1 MRLHS
6 LHQKARLSAASAI
19 EQLRHILAKS
29 AEGTVTQQL
38 DLSELEDRILL
49 SASPAAVMVE
59 SALAAESVQFA
70 SPLGGE
76 SASLFQS
83 SQVAISPISPA
94 QEDGTVLVS
103 GGSPIVEEAAGE
115 TFSAAEPSIERTAT
129 EVIFI
134 DESADDFEQLVA
146 DLESQRDAGRAI
158 DFFVL
163 DSQQDGIDQIAETLE
178 RYSDLD
184 AVHIVSHGT
193 SGAVKLGATWLR
205 IGSLDAYA
213 GTIAGWG
220 SAVGTEGDILFY
232 GCDLAS
238 NTRGEMLVDSIA
250 ALTGADVAAS
260 TDDTGHAIYG
270 GDWDLE
276 YATGTVESQL
286 AFSADVQQNW
296 NGLLAVITVDT
307 FNDLVDGGDTTDI
320 ASLIATPGT
329 DGISLREAIIAAN
342 NTAGA
347 DDIFVGAGTYTL
359 SIAGQL
365 EDASATGDLDILGD
379 LTITGAGAGSTII
392 DGGGLDRVIDVRSGV
407 ANISDVTVQGGNN
420 GTGNGGG
427 IDVGGSADL
436 TLVDSWITG
445 NNAFNG
451 AGLHVV
457 GVLTVDR
464 VTVSGNTALNDG
476 GGFSVT
482 GGGSG
487 LALTNVTVSGN
498 SAVATGGA
506 IRTNSS
512 ITVTNST
519 IAFNSASN
527 AGGIGVAGSG
537 NATLQNTILSNNTGG
552 NANNALTSLG
562 NNIDSDS
569 TAGLGDPLDGVD
581 PLLEALQD
589 NGGPT
594 FTHALLPGSSA
605 IDAGTTSGAPA
616 VDQRGITRDAS
627 PDIGAYEFSV
637 SLTATGELLVNTTTT
652 DIQETSAED
661 RGSQQAVSLA
671 ADGSYVVVWT
681 SLNQDGSGEGVYAR
695 RFDSTGAA
703 LTPELQVHQSPLND
717 QQWARVA
724 SAADGTFVVTWTSNH
739 GANVEDIYFR
749 RFAADGTALT
759 GETLVNTSTTGVQK
773 NSVIG
778 MNQTTGDF
786 VIVWQGNGTQTG
798 EIDADG
804 IFGQRF
810 DGSGAAIGGEFRV
823 NANTANIQYDAAVSV
838 NDSGAFVV
846 TWEDSAGFHF
856 QRFDNAATE
865 QGGQVTVDGSISA
878 GNGAVAMHSDDSFV
892 VTWRKTVLDEG
903 VYARRYDSSGT
914 PLSSEAVVNTS
925 TVFNQ
930 TNPSIAMD
938 SSGDYIIVWEGFG
951 SGDNSGVFGR
961 KYDSSGTALTGEF
974 LVNNTTTNTQSQ
986 ASVAILDIDNYV
998 VVWSGEGAGDIDG
1011 VFARQF
1017 SDIPPVLDLDADNSS
1032 GASGSDFNA
1041 AFVDG
1046 AGPVAV
1052 VDTDATLS
1060 DVNSTNLKSL
1070 TVTITDRQD
1079 FTDEILAADT
1089 SGTSIVASFNSFAGV
1104 LTLSG
1109 TDTVAN
1115 YQQVLRTITYDNAT
1129 IPATG
1134 TSRSITIVANDGVV
1148 NSNIGT
1154 TSMSVNASPNQL
1166 PTAAAGG
1173 PYVINEGDSLNLVG
1187 SASSDP
1193 DTDPLTYAW
1202 DLDNDGNF
1210 GEVGEPT
1217 TETPAVSWATLQSFG
1232 IDDDGVYTIG
1242 VEVSDGKGGL
1252 DTATTTITV
1261 NNVAP
1266 TLSTTGTGNATA
1278 NSLYTLNL
1286 GATDPGNDTI
1296 ASWTIN
1302 WGDGTIEAITGN
1314 PASVTHTYT
1323 TTAIGFTYNILASA
1337 SDEDGTYFQNELLVA
1352 SSNNDSVI
1360 RYGADGS
1367 FLQQFAIGDG
1377 IDYPV
1382 DPIIGPDGNLYL
1394 SGWNSD
1400 NVLRYN
1406 ATTGAFIDTFVTAG
1420 SGGLSSAAGLAFG
1433 PDGNLYVASRLTS
1446 EVLRFNGTTGAFI
1459 DAFVTAASGGL
1470 NEAEGL
1476 TFGPDGNLY
1485 VSDYQNNAV
1494 YKYHGT
1500 TGAFQAVFVT
1510 SGSGGLGNAEDLAFG
1525 PDGNLYIA
1533 DDTNSSVHRYN
1544 GTTGAYINDFVTSG
1558 SGGLTNATG
1567 VAFGPDGNLYVG
1579 SWGTDSVLRYSGTTG
1594 AFIDAYITSGSG
1606 GLQSTDYL
1614 NFLPEHQVTVT
1625 APANTAP
1632 VISSNGGGATAAVN
1646 VAENATAVTT
1656 VIATDTDLPAQTL
1669 TYSVS
1674 GGADAAKF
1682 AINSSTG
1689 VLTFALAP
1697 DFETPTDVGTDNIY
1711 NVTVQVTDG
1720 TLTDTQAI
1728 AVTVTPVTDNTPTI
1742 TSNGGGA
1749 SAAVN
1754 VAENS
1759 TAVTTVNAS
1768 DADLPAETLTY
1779 SISGGADAAKFA
1791 INSSTGV
1798 LTFALA
1804 PDFETP
1810 TDVGTDNIYNVTVQ
1824 VSDGTLTDTQAIA
1837 VTVTP
1842 VTDNTPTIT
1851 SNGGGASAA
1860 VNVAENSTAVTT
1872 VTAAD
1877 ADLPAETL
1885 TYSIS
1890 GGADAA
1896 KFAINSST
1904 GVLTFATAPDFET
1917 PTDSGTDNV
1926 YNVTVQ
1932 VSDGT
1937 LTDTQAIAVTVT
1949 PVTDNAP
1956 TITSNG
1962 GGVSAAINVAENTT
1976 AITTVTATDPDLPAQ
1991 TLTYSISG
1999 GADATKFA
2007 INASTGVLTFVST
2020 PDFETPTDIGTD
2032 NVYDVTVQVSDGTL
2046 IDTQA
2051 IAVTVTAGND
2061 NTPVVTPAQSFNVS
2075 ESATNGTS
2083 LGTVVASDADAG
2095 TTFSNWT
2102 ITGGNAAGVF
2112 GINAATGELTIV
2124 DRTNL
2129 DFETTPGYVLSV
2141 TVSDGV
2147 NTSSVETVAITVL
2160 DQNDETPVVTPGQ
2173 SFNVSE
2179 SATNGTSLGTVVAS
2193 DADAGT
2199 TFSNWTITGGNAA
2212 GVFGINAATGE
2223 LTIVDRTNLDFET
2236 TPSYVLSVTVSDGV
2250 NTSSVETVAIT
2261 VLDQNDETPVVTPSQ
2276 SFNVSESATNGT
2288 PLGTVVATDAD
2299 ADAGTTFTNWTITG
2313 GNAAGVFGIN
2323 AATGALTVVD
2333 RTSLNFETT
2342 PSYVLS
2348 VTVSDGVNTS
2358 SVETIAITVLDQNDE
2373 TPVVTPAQSFNV
2385 SESATNG
2392 TSLGTVVATDAD
2404 AGTTFSNWTITS
2416 GNAAG
2421 VFGINASTGAL
2432 TIVDRTNLNFETTPG
2447 YVLSVTVR
2455 DGVNTSSVETVA
2467 ITVLDQNDE
2476 TPVVTPAQSF
2486 NVSESATNGT
2496 SLGTVV
2502 ATDADA
2508 GTTFSNWTITGG
2520 DPAGVFAINASTGQ
2534 ITIADNST
2542 LDFDSVPASYAL
2554 SVTASD
2560 GTNTSAAETV
2570 TINLIDVNESP
2581 VVTTSSG
2588 SASFT
2593 EGLGPL
2599 AIDSALTVSDP
2610 ENAGL
2615 TGAEVRFDSG
2625 FVTGQD
2631 RLLFTNQAG
2640 ISGSYNA
2647 TTGVLTLSGPAS
2659 VADYETALRTVSY
2672 DNSSQSPNAAN
2683 RVIRFTVDDGTNTSS
2698 ATRTLTV
2705 TPQDDPANVVPGGP
2719 YAVTE
2724 GGSVLL
2730 DGSASSDADNVIVEY
2745 EWDFDYDGV
2754 TFAAG
2759 ATGASTAFSAASID
2773 GPTVRTVAL
2782 RTRSDNG
2789 AFAIATTT
2797 VTISNAAPTA
2807 NADSGTAFT
2816 TDEGSSFVTGNVLSN
2831 DNDPGPETLIVSS
2844 IDATGTIGLVVD
2856 RGDGTFTYDPN
2867 GQFESLAA
2875 GQSAN
2880 DTFTYTVSD
2889 GTATDTATVT
2899 IVITGVNDAPT
2910 LNDQN
2915 VNVDE
2920 NASLN
2925 SLVATATAT
2934 DVDSGDSVSWSII
2947 SGDPNDAFTID
2958 ALSGEI
2964 RVAKPLEF
2972 DFESTPNY
2980 SLTVRAIDQQG
2991 GIGTGTVSVS
3001 LNDLNESPTISG
3013 ATFSVAEDAAPGT
3026 GVGFAAGSDPDAG
3039 DTLIWSILGG
3049 NTNGAFSMSAST
3061 GELTVANPST
3071 LDFETIP
3078 SYTLTVQ
3085 LRDAVGLT
3093 DTSTLVVK
3101 VSDINETPTTT
3112 GLADVTVNEDSV
3124 NVLIDLTTA
3133 FADTE
3138 TPSALLGY
3146 SVTGNSNPA
3155 LFAATSISG
3164 GVLTLDFAANLNGA
3178 ATITVEA
3185 TDPQGLTVST
3195 SFAVTVLAVNDA
3207 PVAFADSYSVDGQT
3221 LSVSATAGVLANDT
3235 DVEADTLTALLIS
3248 GPANGSLTLQSD
3260 GSFVYELEIGFKGT
3274 ESFSYQTFDGAAT
3287 SATRIVTL
3295 NVIGN
3300 AVVAPSAADP
3310 GPSTNN
3316 SSDSAEVEADTE
3328 ADDATV
3334 ESSVDSS
3341 TTEGVANQSAPSD
3354 GQPEA
3359 TVAAETDSDDE
3370 GNEVIASDFGMTET
3384 SQDFFA
3390 MSSERLELRDAT
3402 NVRTSVSALDRSADA
3417 STETKLN
3424 FQDSLR
3430 FAGEDLSYLVGT
3442 EFIKELEKVEEDFTF
3457 HGTVPEWA
3465 AGTAVATT
3473 ASISVGYIMWMLRGG
3488 YVLASVL
3495 STMPVWQNIDPLPVL
3510 AALDDADEDDSLETM
3525 IDRASHESDDSE
3537 TQVAAEATD
3546 ELRKEG
3552 TV

>member
-163 DSQQDGIDQIAETLE
+163 DSQQDGIDQIAETLQ

-1759 TAVTTVNAS
+1759 TAVTTV
-1768 DADLPAETLTY
+1768 
-1779 SISGGADAAKFA
+1779 
-1791 INSSTGV
+1791 
-1798 LTFALA
+1798 
-1804 PDFETP
+1804 
-1810 TDVGTDNIYNVTVQ
+1810 
-1824 VSDGTLTDTQAIA
+1824 
-1837 VTVTP
+1837 
-1842 VTDNTPTIT
+1842 
-1851 SNGGGASAA
+1851 
-1860 VNVAENSTAVTT
+1860 
-1872 VTAAD
+1872 TAAD

-2095 TTFSNWT
+2095 TTFS
-2102 ITGGNAAGVF
+2102 
-2112 GINAATGELTIV
+2112 
-2124 DRTNL
+2124 
-2129 DFETTPGYVLSV
+2129 
-2141 TVSDGV
+2141 
-2147 NTSSVETVAITVL
+2147 
-2160 DQNDETPVVTPGQ
+2160 
-2173 SFNVSE
+2173 
-2179 SATNGTSLGTVVAS
+2179 
-2193 DADAGT
+2193 
-2199 TFSNWTITGGNAA
+2199 
-2212 GVFGINAATGE
+2212 
-2223 LTIVDRTNLDFET
+2223 
-2236 TPSYVLSVTVSDGV
+2236 
-2250 NTSSVETVAIT
+2250 
-2261 VLDQNDETPVVTPSQ
+2261 
-2276 SFNVSESATNGT
+2276 
-2288 PLGTVVATDAD
+2288 
-2299 ADAGTTFTNWTITG
+2299 NWTITG

-3260 GSFVYELEIGFKGT
+3260 GSFVYEPEIGFKGT